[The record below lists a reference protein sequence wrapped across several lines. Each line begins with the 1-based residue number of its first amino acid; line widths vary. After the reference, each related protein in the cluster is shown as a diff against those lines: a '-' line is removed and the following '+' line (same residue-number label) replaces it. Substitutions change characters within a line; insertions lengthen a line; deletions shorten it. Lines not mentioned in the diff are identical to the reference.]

1 MNKAKTLI
9 HHHIEHYIRQEKLIR
24 RFKDQEGRNNSY
36 NWHGPQHGPNRDWGG
51 WGMPPLI
58 CTWLSSGV
66 PTPFRA
72 RSTHS
77 LLSSIT

>member
-36 NWHGPQHGPNRDWGG
+36 NWHGPQHGPNRDWGDWECHLSFVHG
-51 WGMPPLI
+51 YLQGSPPPSEPDLHI
-58 CTWLSSGV
+58 AS
-66 PTPFRA
+66 
-72 RSTHS
+72 
-77 LLSSIT
+77 